1 MAETRTKKIAV
12 IGVLTAI
19 AYVVM
24 VVGRIPMVMF
34 LSYDPKD
41 VIIVLAGFIYGPL
54 VSFAIAAI
62 VGLVEMVTVSDT
74 GIIGAVMNILQSSC
88 FACMAAF
95 IYKKNRTMAGA
106 VGGLVSGA
114 LLSTVVMILWNYLL
128 TPIYMGLPRETVA
141 GMLVPVFLPF
151 NLIKGGLNS
160 AIALLLYKPVVT
172 ALRRAGLIA
181 ASSGV
186 SLNGKSAQ
194 VGLVIVAAAVL
205 ATCIFCALVL
215 KGVV

>member
-54 VSFAIAAI
+54 VSFAIAAV

-88 FACMAAF
+88 FACLAAF

-114 LLSTVVMILWNYLL
+114 LLATAAMLLWNYLL
-128 TPIYMGLPRETVA
+128 TPIYMGLPREQVA
-141 GMLVPVFLPF
+141 AMLVPVFLPF
-151 NLIKGGLNS
+151 NLVKGGINA

-172 ALRRAGLIA
+172 ALRKAGLIG

-186 SLNGKSAQ
+186 SLKGRSAQ
-194 VGLVIVAAAVL
+194 AGVMIVAAAVL
-205 ATCIFCALVL
+205 VTCIFCALVM
-215 KGVV
+215 KGIV

>member
-1 MAETRTKKIAV
+1 
-12 IGVLTAI
+12 
-19 AYVVM
+19 
-24 VVGRIPMVMF
+24 
-34 LSYDPKD
+34 
-41 VIIVLAGFIYGPL
+41 
-54 VSFAIAAI
+54 
-62 VGLVEMVTVSDT
+62 
-74 GIIGAVMNILQSSC
+74 
-88 FACMAAF
+88 
-95 IYKKNRTMAGA
+95 
-106 VGGLVSGA
+106 
-114 LLSTVVMILWNYLL
+114 
-128 TPIYMGLPRETVA
+128 
-141 GMLVPVFLPF
+141 MLVPVFLPF